1 MITEEAIERCP
12 EGREGFS
19 RRQFLRGVAL
29 FGGMTLLSANGI
41 RYTFAAS
48 TTEVPDVVVT
58 LVLRG
63 GFDGLSAV
71 VPTDEN
77 LMRKIRSQIY
87 IPNSA
92 LIPIDRDFG
101 FHPALKKLMPLW
113 DAKELAV
120 VNTIGAPTH
129 SRSHFDEISDVAYA
143 AYGEKDKRSGWM
155 ARFLDVTGSGSV
167 VQSVGIGST
176 TKQLIGG
183 KNAPVNVNAI
193 DNFKLDSVYGY
204 NPQDIAGFIDE
215 THNRWTNVWATQAK
229 STIQALDQIAR
240 AGAQKTTVNY
250 PRTGTGQRL
259 RDVAALLKAGIG
271 VRAVDVEF
279 QGDWDMHANMGTL
292 ENGWLTGYLGD
303 LAGSIAAF
311 REDLGVIWSRVTV
324 VTVTEFGRRVSANES
339 TGTDHGWGTSM
350 FVAGGGVNGGK
361 IHGRFPGL
369 DDKQLKDGDLVVT
382 ADYRSLLTEILTRR
396 AGITAQGAAQIFPNF
411 QPEVLSVMK
420 HLSETPLPDSFP
432 RNVRDGLGTVNFDLS
447 LLPTGIPAAVAS
459 ATPTPTPSESP
470 SESPSPTASASPSMS
485 TADMTLPSPTSSPSA
500 SPSAS
505 PFSSAKPSASP
516 TPSKSATTKATVSK
530 KTITCVKNG
539 KTIKVTGTNP
549 KCPIGYTLKK

>member
-1 MITEEAIERCP
+1 MITEEAIARCP

-19 RRQFLRGVAL
+19 RREFLRGVAL
-29 FGGMTLLSANGI
+29 LGGMTVLSASGI

-77 LMRKIRSQIY
+77 LMRQVRGQIY
-87 IPNSA
+87 IPNAS
-92 LIPIDRDFG
+92 LLPLDREFG
-101 FHPALKKLMPLW
+101 LHPAMKRLLPLW
-113 DAKELAV
+113 QAKELAI

-143 AYGEKDKRSGWM
+143 AYGEKDKRSGWI
-155 ARFLDVTGSGSV
+155 ARFLDVAGSGSV

-176 TKQLIGG
+176 TRQLIGG
-183 KNAPVNVNAI
+183 KAAPVNVESI
-193 DNFKLDSVYGY
+193 SNFRLDSIYGY
-204 NPQDIAGFIDE
+204 RAEDLAGFIDE
-215 THNRWTNVWATQAK
+215 THGRWTNIWATQAK
-229 STIQALDQIAR
+229 STVQALDQISK
-240 AGAQKTTVNY
+240 AGAQRSSVTY
-250 PRTGTGQRL
+250 PDTGTGRRL

-279 QGDWDMHANMGTL
+279 QGDWDMHANMGNL
-292 ENGWLTGYLGD
+292 EGGWLTSYLSD
-303 LAGSIAAF
+303 LAGSIASF
-311 REDLGVIWSRVTV
+311 REDLGVVWSRVTV
-324 VTVTEFGRRVSANES
+324 VTVTEFGRRVSQNQS
-339 TGTDHGWGTSM
+339 TGTEHGWGTST

-369 DDKQLKDGDLVVT
+369 DEKQLKDGDLVVT

-396 AGITAQGAAQIFPNF
+396 AGITAQGAQQVFPNF
-411 QPEVLSVMK
+411 RPEVLSVMK

-432 RNVRDGLGTVNFDLS
+432 ANVKNGLGIVPYDMN
-447 LLPTGIPAAVAS
+447 LLPTTAPVAVAS
-459 ATPTPTPSESP
+459 ATPTPTASQSAAEMVIASPTPTPSSSP
-470 SESPSPTASASPSMS
+470 LASESPSPSASASPSG
-485 TADMTLPSPTSSPSA
+485 SPLSSPSA
-500 SPSAS
+500 
-505 PFSSAKPSASP
+505 
-516 TPSKSATTKATVSK
+516 TSKSRK

-539 KTIKVTGTNP
+539 KTIRVTGTNP
-549 KCPIGYTLKK
+549 KCPSGYKIKK

>member
-12 EGREGFS
+12 EGRDGFT

-29 FGGMTLLSANGI
+29 FGGMTILSANGI

-58 LVLRG
+58 IVLRG

-77 LMRKIRSQIY
+77 MMRKARGQIY
-87 IPNSA
+87 IPNAS
-92 LIPIDRDFG
+92 LLQLDRDFG
-101 FHPALKKLMPLW
+101 LHPALKKLMPLW
-113 DAKELAV
+113 QAKELAI

-176 TKQLIGG
+176 TKQLVGG
-183 KNAPVNVNAI
+183 KAAPINLNAI
-193 DNFKLDSVYGY
+193 DNFRLDSVYGY
-204 NPQDIAGFIDE
+204 KAEDLAGFIDE
-215 THNRWTNVWATQAK
+215 THGRWTNVWATQAK
-229 STIQALDQIAR
+229 STIQALDQIAK
-240 AGAQKTTVNY
+240 AGAQRSAVTY
-250 PRTGTGQRL
+250 PSTGTGQRL

-279 QGDWDMHANMGTL
+279 QGDWDMHANMGNL
-292 ENGWLTGYLGD
+292 ENGWLTSYLAD
-303 LAGSIAAF
+303 LGGSIASF
-311 REDLGVIWSRVTV
+311 REDLGVLWSRVTV
-324 VTVTEFGRRVSANES
+324 VTVTEFGRRVSENQS
-339 TGTDHGWGTSM
+339 TGTEHGWGTST

-396 AGITAQGAAQIFPNF
+396 AGITAQGAEQVFPNF
-411 QPEVLSVMK
+411 RPEVLSVMK
-420 HLSETPLPDSFP
+420 HLSETPLPDNFP
-432 RNVRDGLGTVNFDLS
+432 KNVKDALGNVSYDMS
-447 LLPTGIPAAVAS
+447 LLPTAAPAAAVTASPSASAVAS
-459 ATPTPTPSESP
+459 PL
-470 SESPSPTASASPSMS
+470 ASPSMS
-485 TADMTLPSPTSSPSA
+485 AAEMVTPSPSSSPSSSASASAIPTPSA
-500 SPSAS
+500 SPSARAT
-505 PFSSAKPSASP
+505 SSK
-516 TPSKSATTKATVSK
+516 K

-549 KCPIGYTLKK
+549 KCPVGYKIKK

>member
-12 EGREGFS
+12 EGRDGFS
-19 RRQFLRGVAL
+19 RRQFLRGMAL
-29 FGGMTLLSANGI
+29 FGGMTVLSANGV

-48 TTEVPDVVVT
+48 TNEVPDVIVT

-71 VPTDEN
+71 VPTDEA
-77 LMRKIRSQIY
+77 LMRKVRGGIF
-87 IPNSA
+87 IPNSS
-92 LIPIDRDFG
+92 LLPLDREFG
-101 FHPALKKLMPLW
+101 LHPALKRFLPLW
-113 DAKELAV
+113 EAKELAI

-129 SRSHFDEISDVAYA
+129 SRSHFDEIADVAYA

-176 TKQLIGG
+176 TKQLVGG
-183 KNAPVNVNAI
+183 KVAPVNVNAI
-193 DNFKLDSVYGY
+193 NNFRLDSIYGY
-204 NPQDIAGFIDE
+204 RAEDLAGFIDE
-215 THNRWTNVWATQAK
+215 THGRWTNVWATQAK
-229 STIQALDQIAR
+229 STIRALDEIAK
-240 AGAQKTTVNY
+240 AGAIRSNVTY
-250 PRTGTGQRL
+250 PSTGTGQRF

-292 ENGWLTGYLGD
+292 ENGWLTSYLAD
-303 LAGSIAAF
+303 LAGSIASF
-311 REDLGVIWSRVTV
+311 REDLGVLWSRVTV
-324 VTVTEFGRRVSANES
+324 VTVTEFGRRVSENQS
-339 TGTDHGWGTSM
+339 TGTEHGWGTSI

-369 DDKQLKDGDLVVT
+369 DDRQLKDGDLVVT

-396 AGITAQGAAQIFPNF
+396 AGITAQGAAQVFPNF

-420 HLSETPLPDSFP
+420 HLSETPLPENFP
-432 RNVRDGLGTVNFDLS
+432 KNVRDALGYVTYDKD
-447 LLPTGIPAAVAS
+447 LLPTLAPVAVAS
-459 ATPTPTPSESP
+459 KT
-470 SESPSPTASASPSMS
+470 PTASASPSQSAAEMV
-485 TADMTLPSPTSSPSA
+485 MPT
-500 SPSAS
+500 
-505 PFSSAKPSASP
+505 PSASP
-516 TPSKSATTKATVSK
+516 TPTPSASPLSSAQPSMSPSPSSSPSAKAISKK

-539 KTIKVTGTNP
+539 KTIRVTGTNP
-549 KCPIGYTLKK
+549 KCPVGYKIKK

>member
-12 EGREGFS
+12 EGRDGFS
-19 RRQFLRGVAL
+19 RRQFLRGMAL
-29 FGGMTLLSANGI
+29 FGGMTVLSTNGV

-48 TTEVPDVVVT
+48 TNEVPDVVVT

-71 VPTDEN
+71 VPTDEA
-77 LMRKIRSQIY
+77 LMRKVRGGIF
-87 IPNSA
+87 IPNSS
-92 LIPIDRDFG
+92 LLPLDREFG
-101 FHPALKKLMPLW
+101 LHPALKRFLPLW
-113 DAKELAV
+113 EAKELAI

-129 SRSHFDEISDVAYA
+129 SRSHFDEIADVAYA

-176 TKQLIGG
+176 TKQLVGG
-183 KNAPVNVNAI
+183 KVAPVNVNAI
-193 DNFKLDSVYGY
+193 NNFRLDSIYGY
-204 NPQDIAGFIDE
+204 RAEDLAGFIDE
-215 THNRWTNVWATQAK
+215 THGRWTNVWATQAK
-229 STIQALDQIAR
+229 STIRALDEIAK
-240 AGAQKTTVNY
+240 AGAIRSNVTY
-250 PRTGTGQRL
+250 PSTGTGQRF

-292 ENGWLTGYLGD
+292 ENGWLTSYLAD
-303 LAGSIAAF
+303 LAGSIASF
-311 REDLGVIWSRVTV
+311 REDLGVLWSRVTV
-324 VTVTEFGRRVSANES
+324 VTVTEFGRRVSENQS
-339 TGTDHGWGTSM
+339 TGTEHGWGTSI

-369 DDKQLKDGDLVVT
+369 DDRQLKDGDLVVT

-396 AGITAQGAAQIFPNF
+396 AGITAQGAAQVFPNF

-420 HLSETPLPDSFP
+420 HLSETPLPDNFP
-432 RNVRDGLGTVNFDLS
+432 KNVRDALGYVTYDKD
-447 LLPTGIPAAVAS
+447 LLPTLAPVAVAS
-459 ATPTPTPSESP
+459 KT
-470 SESPSPTASASPSMS
+470 PTASASPSQSAAEMV
-485 TADMTLPSPTSSPSA
+485 MPT
-500 SPSAS
+500 
-505 PFSSAKPSASP
+505 PSASP
-516 TPSKSATTKATVSK
+516 TPTPSASPLSSAQPSMSPSPSSSPSAKAISKK

-539 KTIKVTGTNP
+539 KTIRVTGTNP
-549 KCPIGYTLKK
+549 KCPVGYKIKK

>member
-1 MITEEAIERCP
+1 MEPAMITDEAIARCP

-19 RRQFLRGVAL
+19 RRQFLRGMAL
-29 FGGMTLLSANGI
+29 FGGMTVLSANGI

-48 TTEVPDVVVT
+48 STEVPDVVVT

-77 LMRKIRSQIY
+77 LMRQVRGQIY
-87 IPNSA
+87 IPNSS
-92 LIPIDRDFG
+92 LIPLDREFG
-101 FHPALKKLMPLW
+101 LHPALKRLLPLW
-113 DAKELAV
+113 QNKELAI

-143 AYGEKDKRSGWM
+143 AYGEKDKRSGWI
-155 ARFLDVTGSGSV
+155 ARFLDVAGSGSV

-176 TKQLIGG
+176 TRQLIGG
-183 KNAPVNVNAI
+183 KAAPVNVESIN
-193 DNFKLDSVYGY
+193 NFRLDSIYGY
-204 NPQDIAGFIDE
+204 KAEDLAGFIDE
-215 THNRWTNVWATQAK
+215 THGRWTNIWATQAK
-229 STIQALDQIAR
+229 STIQALDQIAK
-240 AGAQKTTVNY
+240 AGAQRSAVTY
-250 PRTGTGQRL
+250 PSTGTGQRF

-292 ENGWLTGYLGD
+292 ENGWLTSYLAD

-311 REDLGVIWSRVTV
+311 REDLGVLWSRVTV
-324 VTVTEFGRRVSANES
+324 VTVTEFGRRVSQNQS
-339 TGTDHGWGTSM
+339 TGTDHGWGTST

-369 DDKQLKDGDLVVT
+369 DEKQLKDGDLVVT

-396 AGITAQGAAQIFPNF
+396 AGITAQGAEQVFPNF
-411 QPEVLSVMK
+411 RPEILSVMK
-420 HLSETPLPDSFP
+420 HLSETPLPDNFP
-432 RNVRDGLGTVNFDLS
+432 TNVKNALGNVSYDKD
-447 LLPTGIPAAVAS
+447 LLPTLAPVAVAS
-459 ATPTPTPSESP
+459 ETPTPSPSKTVAEMVIPTPTPTPSSSP
-470 SESPSPTASASPSMS
+470 IATESPSPIAA
-485 TADMTLPSPTSSPSA
+485 SSPKS
-500 SPSAS
+500 S
-505 PFSSAKPSASP
+505 PFSSSSSS
-516 TPSKSATTKATVSK
+516 SKGKK
-530 KTITCVKNG
+530 KTITCVRNG

-549 KCPIGYTLKK
+549 KCPTGYKIKK

>member
-1 MITEEAIERCP
+1 MITEEAIAKCP

-19 RRQFLRGVAL
+19 RRQFLRGMAL
-29 FGGMTLLSANGI
+29 FGGMTILSANGI

-48 TTEVPDVVVT
+48 TSEVPDVVVT

-77 LMRKIRSQIY
+77 LMRKVRGQIF
-87 IPNSA
+87 IPNAS
-92 LIPIDRDFG
+92 LLPLDREFG
-101 FHPALKKLMPLW
+101 LHPALKRLLPLW
-113 DAKELAV
+113 QAKELAI

-176 TKQLIGG
+176 TKQLVGG
-183 KNAPVNVNAI
+183 KSAPVNVDAI
-193 DNFKLDSVYGY
+193 NNFRLDSIYGY
-204 NPQDIAGFIDE
+204 KAEDLAGFIDE
-215 THNRWTNVWATQAK
+215 THGRWTNIWATQAK
-229 STIQALDQIAR
+229 STIQALDQIAK
-240 AGAQKTTVNY
+240 AGAQRSSVTY
-250 PRTGTGQRL
+250 PSTGTGQRL
-259 RDVAALLKAGIG
+259 KDVAALLKAGIG

-292 ENGWLTGYLGD
+292 ENGWLTSYLAD
-303 LAGSIAAF
+303 LAGSIASF
-311 REDLGVIWSRVTV
+311 REDLGVLWSRVTV
-324 VTVTEFGRRVSANES
+324 VTVTEFGRRVSENQS
-339 TGTDHGWGTSM
+339 TGTEHGWGTST
-350 FVAGGGVNGGK
+350 FVAGGGVHGGK

-396 AGITAQGAAQIFPNF
+396 AGVTAQGAEQVFPNF
-411 QPEVLSVMK
+411 RPEVLSVMK
-420 HLSETPLPDSFP
+420 HLSETPLPENFP
-432 RNVRDGLGTVNFDLS
+432 KNVRDALGNVAYDMS
-447 LLPTGIPAAVAS
+447 LLPTAAPVAAVSASPS
-459 ATPTPTPSESP
+459 ATPSMSAAEMVSPTPTISP
-470 SESPSPTASASPSMS
+470 SESPSPTSSA
-485 TADMTLPSPTSSPSA
+485 SPSA

-505 PFSSAKPSASP
+505 IFAQPSQSSRPTSSPSSRTSAS
-516 TPSKSATTKATVSK
+516 K
-530 KTITCVKNG
+530 KITITCVKNG
-539 KTIKVTGTNP
+539 MTIKVTGTNP
-549 KCPIGYTLKK
+549 KCPTGYKIKK

>member
-1 MITEEAIERCP
+1 MITEEAIARCP

-19 RRQFLRGVAL
+19 RRQFLRGMAL
-29 FGGMTLLSANGI
+29 FGGMTVLSANGI

-77 LMRKIRSQIY
+77 LMRRVRGQIY
-87 IPNSA
+87 IPNAS
-92 LIPIDRDFG
+92 LLPLDREFG
-101 FHPALKKLMPLW
+101 LHPALKKLVPLW
-113 DAKELAV
+113 ENKELAI

-143 AYGEKDKRSGWM
+143 AYGEKDKRSGWI
-155 ARFLDVTGSGSV
+155 ARFLDVAGSGSV

-176 TKQLIGG
+176 TRQLIGG
-183 KNAPVNVNAI
+183 KAAPVNVESIN
-193 DNFKLDSVYGY
+193 NFRLDSIYGY
-204 NPQDIAGFIDE
+204 KAEDLAGFIDE
-215 THNRWTNVWATQAK
+215 THGRWTNIWATQAK
-229 STIQALDQIAR
+229 STIQALDQIAK
-240 AGAQKTTVNY
+240 AGAQRSAVSY
-250 PRTGTGQRL
+250 PSTGTGQRF

-292 ENGWLTGYLGD
+292 ENGWLTSYLAD

-311 REDLGVIWSRVTV
+311 REDLGVLWSRVTV
-324 VTVTEFGRRVSANES
+324 VTVTEFGRRVSQNQS
-339 TGTDHGWGTSM
+339 TGTEHGWGTST

-369 DDKQLKDGDLVVT
+369 DEKQLKDGDLVVT

-396 AGITAQGAAQIFPNF
+396 AGITAQGAEQVFPNF
-411 QPEVLSVMK
+411 RPEVLSVMK
-420 HLSETPLPDSFP
+420 HLSETPLPDNFP
-432 RNVRDGLGTVNFDLS
+432 TNVKNALGNVSYDKD
-447 LLPTGIPAAVAS
+447 LLPTLAPVAVAS
-459 ATPTPTPSESP
+459 ATPTPSPTKSVAEMVMPSPTPTPSSSP
-470 SESPSPTASASPSMS
+470 IATESPSPMAS
-485 TADMTLPSPTSSPSA
+485 SSPSSSPFA

-505 PFSSAKPSASP
+505 
-516 TPSKSATTKATVSK
+516 SKSKK

-539 KTIKVTGTNP
+539 KTIRVTGTNP
-549 KCPIGYTLKK
+549 KCPTGYKIKK

>member
-1 MITEEAIERCP
+1 MITEEAIARCP

-19 RRQFLRGVAL
+19 RRQFLRGMAL
-29 FGGMTLLSANGI
+29 FGGMTVLSANGI

-77 LMRKIRSQIY
+77 LMRRVRGQIY
-87 IPNSA
+87 IPNAS
-92 LIPIDRDFG
+92 LLPLDREFG
-101 FHPALKKLMPLW
+101 LHPALKKLVPLW
-113 DAKELAV
+113 ENKELAI

-143 AYGEKDKRSGWM
+143 AYGEKDKRSGWI
-155 ARFLDVTGSGSV
+155 ARFLDVAGSGSV

-176 TKQLIGG
+176 TGQLIGG
-183 KNAPVNVNAI
+183 KAAPVNIESIN
-193 DNFKLDSVYGY
+193 NFRLDSIYGY
-204 NPQDIAGFIDE
+204 KAEDLAGFIDE
-215 THNRWTNVWATQAK
+215 THGRWTNIWATQAK
-229 STIQALDQIAR
+229 STIQALDQIAK
-240 AGAQKTTVNY
+240 AGAQRSAVSY
-250 PRTGTGQRL
+250 PSTGTGQRF

-292 ENGWLTGYLGD
+292 ENGWLTSYLAD

-311 REDLGVIWSRVTV
+311 REDLGVLWSRVTV
-324 VTVTEFGRRVSANES
+324 VTVTEFGRRVSQNQS
-339 TGTDHGWGTSM
+339 TGTEHGWGTST

-369 DDKQLKDGDLVVT
+369 DEKQLKDGDLVVT

-396 AGITAQGAAQIFPNF
+396 AGITAQGAEQVFPNF
-411 QPEVLSVMK
+411 RPEVLSVMK
-420 HLSETPLPDSFP
+420 HLSETPLPDNFP
-432 RNVRDGLGTVNFDLS
+432 TNVKSALGNVSYDKD
-447 LLPTGIPAAVAS
+447 LLPTLAPVAVAS
-459 ATPTPTPSESP
+459 ATPTPSPTKSVAEMVMPSPTPTPSSSP
-470 SESPSPTASASPSMS
+470 IATESPSPMAS
-485 TADMTLPSPTSSPSA
+485 SSPSGSPFA

-505 PFSSAKPSASP
+505 
-516 TPSKSATTKATVSK
+516 SKSKK

-539 KTIKVTGTNP
+539 KTIRVTGTNP
-549 KCPIGYTLKK
+549 KCPTGYKIKK

>member
-1 MITEEAIERCP
+1 MESAMITEEAIERCP
-12 EGREGFS
+12 EGREGFT

-29 FGGMTLLSANGI
+29 FGGMTILSANGI

-77 LMRKIRSQIY
+77 LMRQVRGQIY
-87 IPNSA
+87 IPNAS
-92 LIPIDRDFG
+92 LLPLDREFG
-101 FHPALKKLMPLW
+101 LHPALKRLLPLW
-113 DAKELAV
+113 DAKELAI

-143 AYGEKDKRSGWM
+143 AYGEKDKRSGWI
-155 ARFLDVTGSGSV
+155 ARFLDVAGSGSV

-176 TKQLIGG
+176 TRQLIGG
-183 KNAPVNVNAI
+183 KAAPVNVDAI
-193 DNFKLDSVYGY
+193 NNFRLDSIYGY
-204 NPQDIAGFIDE
+204 RAEDMAGFIDE
-215 THNRWTNVWATQAK
+215 THGRWTNIWATQAK
-229 STIQALDQIAR
+229 STIAALDQIAK
-240 AGAQKTTVNY
+240 ASAQRSSVSY
-250 PRTGTGQRL
+250 PNTGTGQRM

-271 VRAVDVEF
+271 VRAVDIEF
-279 QGDWDMHANMGTL
+279 QGDWDMHANMGNL
-292 ENGWLTGYLGD
+292 ESGWLTSYLAD
-303 LAGSIAAF
+303 LGGSIASF
-311 REDLGVIWSRVTV
+311 REDLGVLWSRVTV
-324 VTVTEFGRRVSANES
+324 VTVTEFGRRVSQNQS
-339 TGTDHGWGTSM
+339 TGTEHGWGTST

-369 DDKQLKDGDLVVT
+369 DEKQLKDGDLVVT

-396 AGITAQGAAQIFPNF
+396 AGITAQGAEQVFPNF
-411 QPEVLSVMK
+411 RPEVLSVMK

-432 RNVRDGLGTVNFDLS
+432 KNVRDALGNVAYDKDKVST
-447 LLPTGIPAAVAS
+447 PAPV
-459 ATPTPTPSESP
+459 TT
-470 SESPSPTASASPSMS
+470 
-485 TADMTLPSPTSSPSA
+485 PSA

-505 PFSSAKPSASP
+505 PTPSPSASP
-516 TPSKSATTKATVSK
+516 SMSAAEMVMADPSTSPSPLASTQPSSSPTPTSSPMRNIISSNK

-539 KTIKVTGTNP
+539 KTIKVTGKNP
-549 KCPIGYTLKK
+549 KCPTGYKIKR

>member
-12 EGREGFS
+12 EGRDGFS
-19 RRQFLRGVAL
+19 RRQFLRGMAL
-29 FGGMTLLSANGI
+29 FGGMTVLSANGV

-48 TTEVPDVVVT
+48 TNEVPDVVVT

-71 VPTDEN
+71 VPTDEA
-77 LMRKIRSQIY
+77 LMRKVRGGIF
-87 IPNSA
+87 IPNSS
-92 LIPIDRDFG
+92 LIPLDREFG
-101 FHPALKKLMPLW
+101 LHPALKRFLPLW
-113 DAKELAV
+113 EAKELAI

-129 SRSHFDEISDVAYA
+129 SRSHFDEIADVAYA

-176 TKQLIGG
+176 TKQLVGG
-183 KNAPVNVNAI
+183 KVAPVNVNAI
-193 DNFKLDSVYGY
+193 NNFRLDSIYGY
-204 NPQDIAGFIDE
+204 RAEDLAGFIDE
-215 THNRWTNVWATQAK
+215 THGRWTNVWATQAK
-229 STIQALDQIAR
+229 STIRALDEIAK
-240 AGAQKTTVNY
+240 AGAIRSNVTY
-250 PRTGTGQRL
+250 PSTGTGQRF

-292 ENGWLTGYLGD
+292 ENGWLTSYLAD
-303 LAGSIAAF
+303 LAGSIASF
-311 REDLGVIWSRVTV
+311 REDLGVLWSRVTV
-324 VTVTEFGRRVSANES
+324 VTVTEFGRRVSENQS
-339 TGTDHGWGTSM
+339 TGTEHGWGTSI

-369 DDKQLKDGDLVVT
+369 DDRQLKDGDLVVT

-396 AGITAQGAAQIFPNF
+396 AGITAQGAAQVFPNF

-420 HLSETPLPDSFP
+420 HLSETPLPDNFP
-432 RNVRDGLGTVNFDLS
+432 KNVRDALGYVTYDKD
-447 LLPTGIPAAVAS
+447 LLPTLAPVAVAS
-459 ATPTPTPSESP
+459 KT
-470 SESPSPTASASPSMS
+470 PTASASPSQSAAEMV
-485 TADMTLPSPTSSPSA
+485 MPT
-500 SPSAS
+500 
-505 PFSSAKPSASP
+505 PSASP
-516 TPSKSATTKATVSK
+516 TPTPSASPLSSAQPSMSPSPISSPSAKAISKK

-539 KTIKVTGTNP
+539 KTIRVTGTNP
-549 KCPIGYTLKK
+549 KCPVGYKIKK

>member
-12 EGREGFS
+12 EGRDGFS
-19 RRQFLRGVAL
+19 RRQFLRGMAL
-29 FGGMTLLSANGI
+29 FGGMTVLSANGV

-48 TTEVPDVVVT
+48 TNEVPDVVVT

-71 VPTDEN
+71 VPTDEA
-77 LMRKIRSQIY
+77 LMRKVRGGIF
-87 IPNSA
+87 IPNSS
-92 LIPIDRDFG
+92 LLPLDREFG
-101 FHPALKKLMPLW
+101 LHPALKRFLPLW
-113 DAKELAV
+113 EAKELAI

-129 SRSHFDEISDVAYA
+129 SRSHFDEIADVAYA

-176 TKQLIGG
+176 TKQLVGG
-183 KNAPVNVNAI
+183 KVAPVNVNAI
-193 DNFKLDSVYGY
+193 NNFRLDSIYGY
-204 NPQDIAGFIDE
+204 RAEDLAGFIDE
-215 THNRWTNVWATQAK
+215 THGRWTNVWATQAK
-229 STIQALDQIAR
+229 STIRALDEIAK
-240 AGAQKTTVNY
+240 AGAIRSNVTY
-250 PRTGTGQRL
+250 PSTGTGQRF

-292 ENGWLTGYLGD
+292 ENGWLTSYLAD
-303 LAGSIAAF
+303 LAGSIASF
-311 REDLGVIWSRVTV
+311 REDLGVLWSRVTV
-324 VTVTEFGRRVSANES
+324 VTVTEFGRRVSENQS
-339 TGTDHGWGTSM
+339 TGTEHGWGTSI

-369 DDKQLKDGDLVVT
+369 DDRQLKDGDLVVT

-396 AGITAQGAAQIFPNF
+396 AGITAQGAAQVFPNF

-420 HLSETPLPDSFP
+420 HLSETPLPDNFP
-432 RNVRDGLGTVNFDLS
+432 KNVRDALGYVTYDKD
-447 LLPTGIPAAVAS
+447 LLPTLAPVAVAS
-459 ATPTPTPSESP
+459 KT
-470 SESPSPTASASPSMS
+470 PTASASPSQSAAEMV
-485 TADMTLPSPTSSPSA
+485 MPT
-500 SPSAS
+500 
-505 PFSSAKPSASP
+505 PSASP
-516 TPSKSATTKATVSK
+516 TPTPSASPLSSAQPSMSPSPISSPSAKAISKK

-539 KTIKVTGTNP
+539 KTIRVTGTNP
-549 KCPIGYTLKK
+549 KCPVGYKIKK

>member
-1 MITEEAIERCP
+1 MITEEAIARCP

-19 RRQFLRGVAL
+19 RREFLRGVAL
-29 FGGMTLLSANGI
+29 LGGMTVLSASGI

-77 LMRKIRSQIY
+77 LMRQVRGQIY
-87 IPNSA
+87 IPNAS
-92 LIPIDRDFG
+92 LLPLDREFG
-101 FHPALKKLMPLW
+101 LHPAMKRLLPLW
-113 DAKELAV
+113 QAKELAI

-143 AYGEKDKRSGWM
+143 AYGEKDKRSGWI
-155 ARFLDVTGSGSV
+155 ARFLDVAGSGSV

-176 TKQLIGG
+176 TRQLIGG
-183 KNAPVNVNAI
+183 KAAPVNVESIN
-193 DNFKLDSVYGY
+193 NFRLDSIYGY
-204 NPQDIAGFIDE
+204 RAEDLAGFIDE
-215 THNRWTNVWATQAK
+215 THGRWSNIWATQAK
-229 STIQALDQIAR
+229 STIQALDQISK
-240 AGAQKTTVNY
+240 AGAQRSSVTY
-250 PRTGTGQRL
+250 PDTGTGRRL

-279 QGDWDMHANMGTL
+279 QGDWDMHANMGNL
-292 ENGWLTGYLGD
+292 EGGWLTSYLSD
-303 LAGSIAAF
+303 LAGSIASF

-324 VTVTEFGRRVSANES
+324 VTVTEFGRRVSQNQS
-339 TGTDHGWGTSM
+339 TGTEHGWGTST

-369 DDKQLKDGDLVVT
+369 DEKQLKDGDLVVT
-382 ADYRSLLTEILTRR
+382 ADYRSLLSEILTRR
-396 AGITAQGAAQIFPNF
+396 AGITAQGAQQVFPNF
-411 QPEVLSVMK
+411 RPEVLSVMK

-432 RNVRDGLGTVNFDLS
+432 ANVKNGLGIVPYDMS
-447 LLPTGIPAAVAS
+447 LLPTTAPVAVAS
-459 ATPTPTPSESP
+459 ATPTPSASQSAAEMVIASPTPTPSSSP
-470 SESPSPTASASPSMS
+470 LASESPSPSASASPSG
-485 TADMTLPSPTSSPSA
+485 SPLSSPSA
-500 SPSAS
+500 
-505 PFSSAKPSASP
+505 
-516 TPSKSATTKATVSK
+516 TSKSRK

-539 KTIKVTGTNP
+539 KTIRVTGANP
-549 KCPIGYTLKK
+549 KCPTGYKIKK